1 MKQCKQCGRQ
11 LSVDNFRKY
20 KPRGKGIYNT
30 TQGYNTICKQCESI
44 SNRVVT
50 ALNKGDQSTLDKLRE
65 HYQLLIDKGLPPV
78 TAAPRRL
85 MGMPD
90 EVRVRSKDS
99 LDELLTCVQAESD
112 VDKHCRLVRSRG
124 YVSVDEAQE
133 VHRRLEAQLK
143 ESGYYEELTELLDE
157 WYFED

>member
-1 MKQCKQCGRQ
+1 MKQCKQCGRR

-30 TQGYNTICKQCESI
+30 TQGYNTICKDCESI

-50 ALNKGDQSTLDKLRE
+50 ALNKGNQEMLDKLSE
-65 HYQLLIDKGLPPV
+65 HYQRLLDKGLPPV

-85 MGMPD
+85 LGLDKAECTKPD
-90 EVRVRSKDS
+90 SS
-99 LDELLTCVQAESD
+99 LDALLSSVQAESE

-124 YVSVDEAQE
+124 YASIDEAQT
-133 VHRRLEAQLK
+133 VHRQLETQLK
-143 ESGYYEELTELLDE
+143 ESGHYEELTELLDD
-157 WYFED
+157 WYFEE